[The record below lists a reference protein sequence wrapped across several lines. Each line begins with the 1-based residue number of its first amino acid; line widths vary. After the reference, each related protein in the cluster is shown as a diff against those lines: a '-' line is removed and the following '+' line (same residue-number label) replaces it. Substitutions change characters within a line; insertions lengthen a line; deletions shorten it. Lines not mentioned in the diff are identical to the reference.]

1 MNEHEK
7 NNLEE
12 LLSSYI
18 DGELSERQCNEV
30 RRLIGHSEEAAA
42 ILKQLQKNKALLG
55 SLPRTQAPAHL
66 FENVRA
72 SLERSVLLDEYHG
85 KASAKAGIVH
95 LYTRKMI
102 AAAAMIA
109 LVGALGVVVYN
120 IVKPAPAGH
129 PVAINTNWKNPP
141 KVIPGKAVIIVTQPV
156 VALAK
161 MELQLQTDEAT
172 TVNQFIYRNIIL
184 DNGLQESATIKR
196 DADKNVYAISCSRAR
211 AQIVLEGLGMI
222 WGKFKGT
229 QLSVEGL
236 ETPVANVTVGQ
247 AIEIAKEPF
256 SQGQIKLAKDF
267 SAANK
272 EHLDPAGA
280 VVATADANN
289 ATEVTIIKP
298 ALASGT
304 AKPGPNEP
312 ADIQKINLTI
322 IVTGK

>member
-7 NNLEE
+7 TTLEE

-30 RRLIGHSEEAAA
+30 KRLVGHSEEAAA
-42 ILKQLQKNKALLG
+42 MLKQLQKNKALLG
-55 SLPRTQAPAHL
+55 SLPRAQAPAHL

-109 LVGALGVVVYN
+109 LFAALSVVVYN
-120 IVKPAPAGH
+120 IVKTDAPPQH
-129 PVAINTNWKNPP
+129 ITMNTNWQKTPE
-141 KVIPGKAVIIVTQPV
+141 KTIVKSPITS
-156 VALAK
+156 LAK
-161 MELQLQTDEAT
+161 MELQLQTDQAT
-172 TVNQFIYRNIIL
+172 AVNQFLYRNIIL
-184 DNGLQESATIKR
+184 DNGLQDSATIKNDTDR
-196 DADKNVYAISCSRAR
+196 SVYAISCSQAR
-211 AQIVLEGLGMI
+211 AQMVLEGLGMI
-222 WGKFKGT
+222 WDKFNGS
-229 QLSVEGL
+229 QLSMEGL
-236 ETPVANVTVGQ
+236 ETPVVNVTIAQ
-247 AIEIAKEPF
+247 AIEIVKEP
-256 SQGQIKLAKDF
+256 SAQGQIKLAKDF

-272 EHLDPAGA
+272 ERFESSGT
-280 VVATADANN
+280 VVAAADGNN
-289 ATEVTIIKP
+289 VPEVAIIKP
-298 ALASGT
+298 ALASGA

-312 ADIQKINLTI
+312 ADTQKISLTI

>member
-12 LLSSYI
+12 LLSGYI

-30 RRLIGHSEEAAA
+30 KRLIGHSEEAAA
-42 ILKQLQKNKALLG
+42 MLKQLQKNKALLG
-55 SLPRTQAPAHL
+55 SLPRAQAPAHL

-85 KASAKAGIVH
+85 KGSAKAGIVH

-109 LVGALGVVVYN
+109 LVSALGFVVYN
-120 IVKPAPAGH
+120 ILKQESPSKQITV
-129 PVAINTNWKNPP
+129 NTNWQKTPE
-141 KVIPGKAVIIVTQPV
+141 KAIEKSPV

-161 MELQLQTDEAT
+161 MELQLQTDQAT
-172 TVNQFIYRNIIL
+172 AVNQFIYRNIIL
-184 DNGLQESATIKR
+184 DNGLQESATITQ
-196 DADKNVYAISCSRAR
+196 DTNTNIYVISCSRAR
-211 AQIVLEGLGMI
+211 AQMVLEGLGMI
-222 WGKFKGT
+222 WDKFKGA

-236 ETPVANVTVGQ
+236 ESPVVNVTVAQ
-247 AIEIAKEPF
+247 AIEITKEP
-256 SQGQIKLAKDF
+256 SAQGQIKLAKDF

-272 EHLDPAGA
+272 ERIEISDAV
-280 VVATADANN
+280 VVATDGNN
-289 ATEVTIIKP
+289 MPEITIIKP
-298 ALASGT
+298 ALAGGE

-312 ADIQKINLTI
+312 ADTEKISLTI
-322 IVTGK
+322 IITGK